1 MLMSRLCVLRM
12 FLKSMRRG
20 NGQRAGRDRTSHEEE
35 DFVHGDSQ
43 SNA

>member
-20 NGQRAGRDRTSHEEE
+20 NGQRADRDCASHEEE
-35 DFVHGDSQ
+35 DFVYGDSQ
-43 SNA
+43 SNT